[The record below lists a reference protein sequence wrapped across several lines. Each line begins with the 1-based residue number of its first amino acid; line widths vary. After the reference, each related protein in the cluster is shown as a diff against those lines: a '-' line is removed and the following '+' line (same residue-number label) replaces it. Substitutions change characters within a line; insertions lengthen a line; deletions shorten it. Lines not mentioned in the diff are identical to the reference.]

1 MTNGEK
7 LILTSIPYLGIKE
20 SLTGWDETIK
30 NWIQNSCKSL
40 GINMPSDDSA
50 FAWCGC
56 FVSNMLIEA
65 GIWPIDRMHIVA
77 ARGFLN
83 IGEIVTKPQLGD
95 IVILERGPGKGHV
108 GFFINDLGT
117 KYKLLS
123 GNSSDSVI
131 IYDFDKSRTLGIRR
145 V

>member
-1 MTNGEK
+1 MSNPDK
-7 LILTSIPYLGIKE
+7 LLLTSIKYLGIKE
-20 SLTGWDETIK
+20 NPIGWDETIK
-30 NWIQNSCKSL
+30 NWIYNSCKSL
-40 GINMPSDDSA
+40 GIQQPNDDSA

-56 FVSNMLIEA
+56 FISNMLYES
-65 GIWPIDRMHIVA
+65 GIWTNQKHIVA

-108 GFFINDLGT
+108 GIYVNESLY

-123 GNSSDSVI
+123 GNSADSVSI
-131 IYDFDKSRTLGIRR
+131 NDFDKTRTLGIRR